1 MAKFTIS
8 DWHRHTIFF
17 RVDACQLVNSKMEIK
32 MILSNFDL
40 QHFGTYHTSFCHMAK
55 FTTSDWHRHTIFVRV
70 DACQLVNSKMEI
82 KRFRQIL
89 TCDILEPQRRY
100 VKSSF

>member
-1 MAKFTIS
+1 VIFLNVYGSMEE
-8 DWHRHTIFF
+8 TIFF

-55 FTTSDWHRHTIFVRV
+55 FTTSDWHRHTIFVRFY
-70 DACQLVNSKMEI
+70 DNITSHKTI
-82 KRFRQIL
+82 I
-89 TCDILEPQRRY
+89 TN
-100 VKSSF
+100 